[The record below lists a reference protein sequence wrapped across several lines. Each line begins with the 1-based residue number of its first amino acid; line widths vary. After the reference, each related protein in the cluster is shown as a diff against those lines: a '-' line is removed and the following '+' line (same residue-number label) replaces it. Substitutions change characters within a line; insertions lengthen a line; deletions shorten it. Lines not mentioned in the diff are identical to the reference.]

1 MQESCI
7 ILTPP
12 RDSRSL
18 VGRVLVAFS
27 LGRSQRGLKL
37 PCAGNLGLS
46 SEGGKEGSP
55 ACI

>member
-7 ILTPP
+7 IFTLPK
-12 RDSRSL
+12 DLRSL
-18 VGRVLVAFS
+18 VGRVLGVFS

-37 PCAGNLGLS
+37 PCAGNLELS